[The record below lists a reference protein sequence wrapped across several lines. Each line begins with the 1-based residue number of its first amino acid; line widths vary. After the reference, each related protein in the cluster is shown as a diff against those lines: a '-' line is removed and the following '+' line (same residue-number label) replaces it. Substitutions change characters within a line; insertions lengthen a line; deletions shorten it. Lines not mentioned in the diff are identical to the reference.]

1 MITNQAITM
10 ITNQAITMII
20 AEVEIIMT
28 TVEAKTT
35 TIIATITTN
44 TITALTAMVA
54 ETEIITIN
62 NLQNRKKVLKKQVP
76 SLFISRMYSE
86 LIVRLC

>member
-1 MITNQAITM
+1 M